1 MILIDFSSIVHR
13 MIHSSIANAKP
24 TKKDGKYITEE
35 FIGLTRYYIFQELFA
50 IKQEFGSK
58 FGDMVICLDKSSDG
72 YWRRDFY
79 PSYKEAR
86 KKGREE
92 SDIDYRAVFVAVDG
106 IVEQLK
112 RNIPWKVIE
121 VPKAEADDIILV
133 LAREYHKYEK
143 ILVHSPD
150 KDMMQAQRNNNNVFQ
165 YSSLTKKWLVP
176 ENKHDNM
183 DHWITEHVC
192 LGDPSDDVPKIVEK
206 TELSDSFLAHLAQHG
221 FIVKTPL
228 DFRDLAIDIEDKKK
242 LVQCF
247 DVYKKNRAGESTGEK
262 DIYKDIRFGP
272 TTLQKKIEEFGSLDA
287 WLDSHPMYR
296 KNYERNFILVMEEGI
311 PKNIWND
318 IIVNFNTAET
328 VYNST
333 EFERY
338 LNENGLRSILMELPN
353 VFKVNRELTAD
364 DFGW

>member
-1 MILIDFSSIVHR
+1 

-24 TKKDGKYITEE
+24 KKKDGKYITEE
-35 FIGLTRYYIFQELFA
+35 FIGLTKYYIFQELFV
-50 IKQEFGSK
+50 IKQEFGTK

-92 SDIDYRAVFVAVDG
+92 SDIDYKAVFVAVEG
-106 IVEQLK
+106 IIEQLK

-133 LAREYHKYEK
+133 LAKEYHKYQK

-150 KDMMQAQRNNNNVFQ
+150 KDMIQAQRNNDNVFQ

-206 TELSDSFLAHLAQHG
+206 TEFSDSFLAHLAKHG
-221 FIVKTPL
+221 FNVKIPL
-228 DFRDLAIDIEDKKK
+228 DFRDLA
-242 LVQCF
+242 
-247 DVYKKNRAGESTGEK
+247 
-262 DIYKDIRFGP
+262 
-272 TTLQKKIEEFGSLDA
+272 
-287 WLDSHPMYR
+287 
-296 KNYERNFILVMEEGI
+296 
-311 PKNIWND
+311 
-318 IIVNFNTAET
+318 
-328 VYNST
+328 
-333 EFERY
+333 
-338 LNENGLRSILMELPN
+338 
-353 VFKVNRELTAD
+353 
-364 DFGW
+364 